1 MRRRRTTDVTLFDSL
16 LDPADNETV
25 TAVAL
30 AVAGAERDLHGAI
43 QAHYEALGVDPPD
56 DRPPVEARVEQLRR
70 LVRHHVEGD
79 LWGYFLEEAAPDGL
93 ERPDDARAFAGL
105 DDDAWAEQ
113 LDALADAAPEG
124 SGETPRERAD
134 AVVRD
139 RFGVDLETF
148 ETRIVGWHPERTLRG
163 ALRGPIDA
171 DIERIRA
178 ATDAIEHA
186 E

>member
-1 MRRRRTTDVTLFDSL
+1 VTLFDSL
-16 LDPADNETV
+16 LDPADSEAV
-25 TAVAL
+25 GAVAL
-30 AVAGAERDLHGAI
+30 AVAGAERDLHEAV
-43 QAHYEALGVDPPD
+43 QAHYEALDADPPED
-56 DRPPVEARVEQLRR
+56 GPPVEARAEQLRR

-79 LWGYFLEEAAPDGL
+79 LWGYFLEEAAPEGL
-93 ERPDDARAFAGL
+93 ERPEEARAFAGL

-124 SGETPRERAD
+124 VGATPRERAD

-139 RFGVDLETF
+139 RFGLDLETF
-148 ETRIVGWHPERTLRG
+148 EARIVGWRPERTLRR

-178 ATDAIEHA
+178 ATAAIEGT